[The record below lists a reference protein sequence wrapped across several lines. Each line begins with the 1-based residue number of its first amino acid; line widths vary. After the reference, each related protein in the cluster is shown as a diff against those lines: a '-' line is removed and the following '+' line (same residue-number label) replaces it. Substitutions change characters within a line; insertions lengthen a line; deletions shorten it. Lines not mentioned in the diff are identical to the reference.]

1 MKITLNVEEKDGLT
15 YRVTTNLFS
24 IVALERK
31 FKIRASDL
39 ASGVAMEHLAFLA
52 FEGAKQEG
60 FTVPAVLTTTSSAL
74 FRWMSWRKNLQTLR
88 ARQLPQESLRVS
100 R

>member
-1 MKITLNVEEKDGLT
+1 MKITLAVEQTDGQT
-15 YRVTTNLFS
+15 YEVTTNLFS

-52 FEGAKQEG
+52 FEGAKQNG
-60 FTVPAVLTTTSSAL
+60 IVTPAVFDDYIKKLVSVSVVGEDAANPTDEAVTSEPSA
-74 FRWMSWRKNLQTLR
+74 S
-88 ARQLPQESLRVS
+88 
-100 R
+100 

>member
-1 MKITLNVEEKDGLT
+1 MKITLAVEQTDGLT
-15 YRVTTNLFS
+15 YQVVTNLFS

-52 FEGAKQEG
+52 FEGAKQSNI
-60 FTVPAVLTTTSSAL
+60 TVPLTFDDYIKKLVSIDVVSEDEPTNPTGEAVTSEVSA
-74 FRWMSWRKNLQTLR
+74 N
-88 ARQLPQESLRVS
+88 
-100 R
+100 

>member
-1 MKITLNVEEKDGLT
+1 MKITLNVEQHDGQT
-15 YRVTTNLFS
+15 YQVTTNLFS

-52 FEGAKQEG
+52 FEGAKQNG
-60 FTVPAVLTTTSSAL
+60 IVTPAVFDDYIKKLVSVEVVSEDTANPTDEALTSEPSA
-74 FRWMSWRKNLQTLR
+74 S
-88 ARQLPQESLRVS
+88 
-100 R
+100 

>member
-1 MKITLNVEEKDGLT
+1 MKITLAVEQIDGLT
-15 YRVTTNLFS
+15 YEVTTNLFS

-52 FEGAKQEG
+52 FEGAKQNSI
-60 FTVPAVLTTTSSAL
+60 TVPAVFDDYIKKLVSVEVVNEDAANPTQEALTSEPSA
-74 FRWMSWRKNLQTLR
+74 S
-88 ARQLPQESLRVS
+88 
-100 R
+100 

>member
-1 MKITLNVEEKDGLT
+1 MKITLNVEQQDGQT
-15 YRVTTNLFS
+15 YQVTTNLFS

-52 FEGAKQEG
+52 FEGAKQNG
-60 FTVPAVLTTTSSAL
+60 VTVPAVFDDYIKKLVSVDVVNEETANPTEEAVTSEPSA
-74 FRWMSWRKNLQTLR
+74 N
-88 ARQLPQESLRVS
+88 
-100 R
+100 

>member
-1 MKITLNVEEKDGLT
+1 MKITMQVEQQDGKT
-15 YRVTTNLFS
+15 YQVVTNLYS

-52 FEGAKQEG
+52 FEGAKQNNV
-60 FTVPAVLTTTSSAL
+60 TVPLTFDDYIKQLVSVEVVSEDTANPTEEALTSEPSA
-74 FRWMSWRKNLQTLR
+74 S
-88 ARQLPQESLRVS
+88 
-100 R
+100 

>member
-15 YRVTTNLFS
+15 YQVTTNLFS

-60 FTVPAVLTTTSSAL
+60 YVVPVAFDDYIKGLISVDVVEDEPVNPTRGAVTSGPSA
-74 FRWMSWRKNLQTLR
+74 S
-88 ARQLPQESLRVS
+88 
-100 R
+100 

>member
-1 MKITLNVEEKDGLT
+1 MKITLNIEQTDGLK
-15 YRVTTNLFS
+15 YQVTTNLFS

-52 FEGAKQEG
+52 FEGARQEG
-60 FTVPAVLTTTSSAL
+60 FTVPVV
-74 FRWMSWRKNLQTLR
+74 FDDYI
-88 ARQLPQESLRVS
+88 RQLVS
-100 R
+100 VDVVEEEPTNPTGEAVTSEVSAS

>member
-1 MKITLNVEEKDGLT
+1 MKITLNVEQQDGQT
-15 YRVTTNLFS
+15 YQVTTNLFS

-52 FEGAKQEG
+52 FEGAKQNG
-60 FTVPAVLTTTSSAL
+60 VTVPAVFDDYIKKLVSVDVVNEETANPTEEAVTSEPSA
-74 FRWMSWRKNLQTLR
+74 S
-88 ARQLPQESLRVS
+88 
-100 R
+100 

>member
-1 MKITLNVEEKDGLT
+1 MKITLQVEQQDGQT
-15 YRVTTNLFS
+15 YQVTTNLFS

-52 FEGAKQEG
+52 FEGAKQNG
-60 FTVPAVLTTTSSAL
+60 IVTPAVFDDYIKKLVSVDVVSEDTANPTEEALTSEPSA
-74 FRWMSWRKNLQTLR
+74 S
-88 ARQLPQESLRVS
+88 
-100 R
+100 

>member
-1 MKITLNVEEKDGLT
+1 MKITLNVEQTDGQT
-15 YRVTTNLFS
+15 YQVTTNLFS

-52 FEGAKQEG
+52 FEGAKQNG
-60 FTVPAVLTTTSSAL
+60 IVTPAVFDDYIKRLVSVDVVNEETANPTQEAVTSEPSA
-74 FRWMSWRKNLQTLR
+74 N
-88 ARQLPQESLRVS
+88 
-100 R
+100 

>member
-1 MKITLNVEEKDGLT
+1 MKITLAVEQIDGLT
-15 YRVTTNLFS
+15 YEVTTNLFS

-52 FEGAKQEG
+52 FEGAKQNG
-60 FTVPAVLTTTSSAL
+60 ITVPAVFDDYIKKLVSVEVVSEDTANPTEEALTSEPSA
-74 FRWMSWRKNLQTLR
+74 S
-88 ARQLPQESLRVS
+88 
-100 R
+100 

>member
-1 MKITLNVEEKDGLT
+1 MKITLNVEQQDGQT
-15 YRVTTNLFS
+15 YQVTTNLFS

-52 FEGAKQEG
+52 FEGAKQNG
-60 FTVPAVLTTTSSAL
+60 IVTPAVFDDFIKKLVSVEVVSEDTANPTEEALTSEPSA
-74 FRWMSWRKNLQTLR
+74 S
-88 ARQLPQESLRVS
+88 
-100 R
+100 

>member
-1 MKITLNVEEKDGLT
+1 MKITLKVEQTDGLT
-15 YRVTTNLFS
+15 YQVTTNLFS

-52 FEGAKQEG
+52 FEGARQNG
-60 FTVPAVLTTTSSAL
+60 IVTPAVFDDYIRGLVSVDVVEDEPTNPTHEAVTSEVSA
-74 FRWMSWRKNLQTLR
+74 S
-88 ARQLPQESLRVS
+88 
-100 R
+100 

>member
-1 MKITLNVEEKDGLT
+1 MKITLAVEQTDGLT
-15 YRVTTNLFS
+15 YQVVTNLFS

-52 FEGAKQEG
+52 YEGAKQSNI
-60 FTVPAVLTTTSSAL
+60 TVPLTFDDYIKKLVSVDVVSEDEPTNPTGEAVTSEVSA
-74 FRWMSWRKNLQTLR
+74 N
-88 ARQLPQESLRVS
+88 
-100 R
+100 

>member
-1 MKITLNVEEKDGLT
+1 MKITLNVEQTDGLK
-15 YRVTTNLFS
+15 YQVTTNLFS

-52 FEGAKQEG
+52 FEGAKQNSI
-60 FTVPAVLTTTSSAL
+60 TVPIIFDDYIKTLVSVDVVNEESANPTDEAVTSEPSA
-74 FRWMSWRKNLQTLR
+74 N
-88 ARQLPQESLRVS
+88 
-100 R
+100 

>member
-1 MKITLNVEEKDGLT
+1 
-15 YRVTTNLFS
+15 LFS

-52 FEGAKQEG
+52 FEGAKQNG
-60 FTVPAVLTTTSSAL
+60 VTVPAVFDDYIKKLVSVDVVNEETANPTEEAVTSEPSA
-74 FRWMSWRKNLQTLR
+74 S
-88 ARQLPQESLRVS
+88 
-100 R
+100 

>member
-1 MKITLNVEEKDGLT
+1 MKITLAVEQSDGLK
-15 YRVTTNLFS
+15 YQVTTNLFS

-52 FEGAKQEG
+52 YEGAKQNSI
-60 FTVPAVLTTTSSAL
+60 TVPINFDDYIRNLVAVDVVNEETANPTQEAVTSEPSA
-74 FRWMSWRKNLQTLR
+74 N
-88 ARQLPQESLRVS
+88 
-100 R
+100 

>member
-1 MKITLNVEEKDGLT
+1 MKITLAVEQADGLT
-15 YRVTTNLFS
+15 YQVVTNLFS

-52 FEGAKQEG
+52 FEGAKQSNI
-60 FTVPAVLTTTSSAL
+60 TVPLTFDDYIKGLASVEVVSEDAANPTDEAVTSEPSA
-74 FRWMSWRKNLQTLR
+74 S
-88 ARQLPQESLRVS
+88 
-100 R
+100 

>member
-1 MKITLNVEEKDGLT
+1 MKITLNVEQTDGLT
-15 YRVTTNLFS
+15 YQVVTNLFS

-52 FEGAKQEG
+52 FEGAKQNNI
-60 FTVPAVLTTTSSAL
+60 TVPLTFDDYIKKLVSVEVVSEDAANPTEEALTSEPSA
-74 FRWMSWRKNLQTLR
+74 S
-88 ARQLPQESLRVS
+88 
-100 R
+100 

>member
-1 MKITLNVEEKDGLT
+1 MKITLAVEQSDGLK
-15 YRVTTNLFS
+15 YQVTTNLFS

-52 FEGAKQEG
+52 YEGAKQNSI
-60 FTVPAVLTTTSSAL
+60 TVPINFDDYIRNLVAVDVVNEETANPTDEAVTSEPSA
-74 FRWMSWRKNLQTLR
+74 N
-88 ARQLPQESLRVS
+88 
-100 R
+100 